1 MLSGRGHQI
10 YTVDLNQLTC
20 SCSHF
25 STTKRGMAR
34 NQVQRY
40 CTHLFEQAR
49 QMGLCR
55 HLSPNHELV
64 NAYFNFL
71 ENSSFAIGDR
81 FFLSTIDHNDVLVVQ
96 KAGISWVDVLT
107 RKKRAIDLTICTGEM
122 ERYGYNAPTNRWSY
136 GEAPFHPMQI
146 KAFLRSLPS
155 LPSTSSHHE
164 ETDTDFPLRDILRL
178 DPLKGNAHRTLID
191 ETFVYLRRI
200 ADVNLIESVLAKLQ
214 SFAGVKRKRLA
225 SEWYEHGR
233 NLHAQ
238 GHDRAAYF
246 LRMAKETD
254 QKIAKKVEAALASAS
269 SLQTK
274 PSGKQY
280 VTSSIAESKET
291 DQKSNRAQLA
301 KNTQDLLDVD
311 AEEVRYNQLLGM
323 KRKQEAD
330 ALLRTGNP
338 EWYSADAGHTFR
350 GYLYA
355 DYVRDNVPRRKS
367 ENLMEEDAA
376 VIDYI
381 ASLAILD
388 GTISDGVMAEM
399 FRVKGEIALD
409 RNEQAF
415 ALDLFRQA
423 LAYNPHVGV
432 KRIVQKLED
441 NDKP

>member
-1 MLSGRGHQI
+1 M
-10 YTVDLNQLTC
+10 
-20 SCSHF
+20 
-25 STTKRGMAR
+25 
-34 NQVQRY
+34 
-40 CTHLFEQAR
+40 
-49 QMGLCR
+49 
-55 HLSPNHELV
+55 
-64 NAYFNFL
+64 
-71 ENSSFAIGDR
+71 
-81 FFLSTIDHNDVLVVQ
+81 
-96 KAGISWVDVLT
+96 
-107 RKKRAIDLTICTGEM
+107 
-122 ERYGYNAPTNRWSY
+122 
-136 GEAPFHPMQI
+136 
-146 KAFLRSLPS
+146 
-155 LPSTSSHHE
+155 
-164 ETDTDFPLRDILRL
+164 
-178 DPLKGNAHRTLID
+178 
-191 ETFVYLRRI
+191 
-200 ADVNLIESVLAKLQ
+200 
-214 SFAGVKRKRLA
+214 
-225 SEWYEHGR
+225 
-233 NLHAQ
+233 
-238 GHDRAAYF
+238 
-246 LRMAKETD
+246 
-254 QKIAKKVEAALASAS
+254 
-269 SLQTK
+269 
-274 PSGKQY
+274 
-280 VTSSIAESKET
+280 
-291 DQKSNRAQLA
+291 
-301 KNTQDLLDVD
+301 LDVD